1 MKTSFMKES
10 YLEAEIEVVTFG
22 REDVITT
29 SSGGS
34 GPEYIGPYIPI
45 DDGE

>member
-1 MKTSFMKES
+1 MKES
-10 YLEAEIEVVTFG
+10 YLEAEIEVITFD

-29 SSGGS
+29 SNGG
-34 GPEYIGPYIPI
+34 GTQEYIGPYIPI